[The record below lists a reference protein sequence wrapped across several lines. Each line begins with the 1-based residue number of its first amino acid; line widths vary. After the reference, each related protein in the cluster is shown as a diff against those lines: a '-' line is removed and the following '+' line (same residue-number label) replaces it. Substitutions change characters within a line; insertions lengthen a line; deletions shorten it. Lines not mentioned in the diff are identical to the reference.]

1 MNATEKLIVKKAVR
15 AHEAYLR
22 YIEIEPRDNAMN
34 EHGKK
39 MRLQAFYE
47 LVKDLGL
54 EVEYNKLLK
63 DKTATGD

>member
-1 MNATEKLIVKKAVR
+1 MNTAEKLIVKKAVR
-15 AHEAYLR
+15 AHEAYIR
-22 YIEIEPRDNAMN
+22 YIEIEPAGNDMT

-54 EVEYNKLLK
+54 YVEYTKLLN